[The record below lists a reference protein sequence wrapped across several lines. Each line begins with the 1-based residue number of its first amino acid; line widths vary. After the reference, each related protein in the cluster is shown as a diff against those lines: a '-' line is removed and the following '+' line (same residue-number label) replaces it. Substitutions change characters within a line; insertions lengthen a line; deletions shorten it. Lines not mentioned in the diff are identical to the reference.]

1 MILKSKHL
9 SCHYFWRHDVSGKR
23 GVLWQKWE
31 WGLMDFFYYGKY
43 PSVDLFYFCEKL
55 EWELMG
61 GFFFYYGKY
70 PSVDLFHFCERA
82 LHSS

>member
-31 WGLMDFFYYGKY
+31 WGLNLCKIAVNIRGINSYAGYLSVGK
-43 PSVDLFYFCEKL
+43 
-55 EWELMG
+55 
-61 GFFFYYGKY
+61 
-70 PSVDLFHFCERA
+70 
-82 LHSS
+82 

>member
-61 GFFFYYGKY
+61 GFLFFSCPGQ
-70 PSVDLFHFCERA
+70 LNR
-82 LHSS
+82 